1 MVNFIEAGNIFSIE
15 GVSNYAHGCNCAGA
29 MGKGIALEFKRRF
42 PEMYREYRK
51 RCLRKEFR
59 PGDVFGYCYGDGY
72 VYNLATQLRMGP
84 HATLDNIRNSIRLML
99 EMANENEVRDIALPA
114 IGAGIGGLNWADVKK
129 VIVEEAGAY
138 PDITLHVVESFK
150 AD

>member
-15 GVSNYAHGCNCAGA
+15 GVKNSAHGCNCKGA

-42 PEMYREYRK
+42 PEMYKEYRELCMK
-51 RCLRKEFR
+51 NEFQ
-59 PGDVFGYCYGDGY
+59 PGDVFEYCHGEGY
-72 VYNLATQLRMGP
+72 VYNLATQMRMGP

-99 EMANENEVRDIALPA
+99 EMAKENEVSDIAIPA

-129 VIVEEAGAY
+129 VIVEEAAKH
-138 PDITLHVVESFK
+138 PEVALHVVESFK
-150 AD
+150 P